1 MNQNR
6 QYNYDKL
13 INFINFSLEKVIIQ
27 FYDDEDEY
35 NKLKN
40 DSKCIKFDSFFKR
53 ETGISVLEKYWF
65 IKAIKKYNIKMLY
78 KILLELIN

>member
-6 QYNYDKL
+6 QYNNDLLIKFIEKNEHRASDKIAYDKL

-53 ETGISVLEKYWF
+53 ETGISVLEKY
-65 IKAIKKYNIKMLY
+65 
-78 KILLELIN
+78 